1 MAFHFLQIH
10 LNHSSFP
17 SPHSEIDKSSRPHL
31 GGGSAVG
38 IDKSAPWSKPT
49 NFWPQLS
56 WQHFR
61 LSSQP
66 WAKFQEMA
74 RERRLSSE
82 KWNFLNCR
90 LQLFSENFDRV
101 RCCSLFY
108 FRRPRDNKFWASS
121 QWHINRQRCSQLPNW
136 VKCIISQIISLEF
149 HNCNLIPQLN
159 LRFKSGISKLYPQ
172 RNHLKYQIQML

>member
-1 MAFHFLQIH
+1 MISDCIISKSLACSPSNPPAIAQEPHKFISTILAFHSPLWNKWRSTIMAFHFLQIH

-90 LQLFSENFDRV
+90 LQLFSENFTTDFDRV
-101 RCCSLFY
+101 RCCSLF
-108 FRRPRDNKFWASS
+108 FFVVQETTNFEPPPSD
-121 QWHINRQRCSQLPNW
+121 I
-136 VKCIISQIISLEF
+136 
-149 HNCNLIPQLN
+149 
-159 LRFKSGISKLYPQ
+159 
-172 RNHLKYQIQML
+172 